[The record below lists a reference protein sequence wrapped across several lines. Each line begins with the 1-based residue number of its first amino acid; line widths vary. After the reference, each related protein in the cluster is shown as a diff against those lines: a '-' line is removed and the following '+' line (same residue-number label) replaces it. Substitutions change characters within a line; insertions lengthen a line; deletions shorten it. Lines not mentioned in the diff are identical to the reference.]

1 MRLIPSRVDQTFYPT
16 LRAGGREGV
25 IQKMIVV
32 LCLFLLLCVGQPDT
46 IASGGTNMSDTYLTP
61 EQAAEMLNLS
71 AYTIRAYARQGII
84 PAHKIGRTWRF
95 SKADLDDWVL
105 SDGRS
110 PSLERRDVVIARDR
124 ASSAMFSPIPAATS
138 GYGEADAVNER
149 SRAIRTLRDI
159 RARTRKGSATA
170 LIRDSRKELQDRGHI
185 DRSDA

>member
-1 MRLIPSRVDQTFYPT
+1 VTLHRVGCLGKGHPDELSPFSLGSGFTW
-16 LRAGGREGV
+16 LKASLKCRAD
-25 IQKMIVV
+25 V
-32 LCLFLLLCVGQPDT
+32 LPYRISVR
-46 IASGGTNMSDTYLTP
+46 AEVSGDAPNP
-61 EQAAEMLNLS
+61 FQAAEMLNLS